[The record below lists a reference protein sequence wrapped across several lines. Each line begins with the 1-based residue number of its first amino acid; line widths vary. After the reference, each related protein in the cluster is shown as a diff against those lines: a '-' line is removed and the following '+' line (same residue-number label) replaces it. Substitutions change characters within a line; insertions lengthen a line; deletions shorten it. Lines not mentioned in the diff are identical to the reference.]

1 MTDIEDLLATAA
13 DDSDQPLR
21 RSVDDIVRRG
31 RRTTRTRQLATVATA
46 TLTTAVVIAGVAT
59 WRADRPDSVQPAA
72 TPGQTFTMDVNTGKL
87 IDPVSGKLI
96 EPPPSVSPLD
106 DAEII
111 KRCGPDDRLWREH
124 LPDFADTAGP
134 INGKWT
140 VPLKTGRGDGF
151 EAVILSPDR
160 TIAVTCQLKGKSSR
174 AGEGGYRR
182 GPLASQP
189 SLPSTDEPGSKT
201 RRISMTW
208 STVPGS
214 VVRVVGRP
222 VTGNPREALV
232 TPGFLTWGIEKEPG
246 ELPVSGKVTGYD
258 AAGKVV
264 FEDSGGG
271 IPVG

>member
-21 RSVDDIVRRG
+21 HSVDDIVRRG
-31 RRTTRTRQLATVATA
+31 RRTTRNRQLATVACA

-59 WRADRPDSVQPAA
+59 WRADRPDSIQPAA
-72 TPGQTFTMDVNTGKL
+72 TPGQTFRVDVSTGKL

-96 EPPPSVSPLD
+96 EPPPSVSPLA

-111 KRCGPDDRLWREH
+111 KRCGPDDNLWREH
-124 LPDFADTAGP
+124 LPDPADKAGP

-140 VPLKTGRGDGF
+140 IPLKTGRGDGF

-160 TIAVTCQLKGKSSR
+160 TIAVTCRLKGKSSR

-182 GPLASQP
+182 NTLASQP
-189 SLPSTDEPGSKT
+189 SLPSINVPGTKT

-208 STVPGS
+208 SSVPGS

-232 TPGFLTWGIEKEPG
+232 TRGFLTWGIEKEPG
-246 ELPVSGKVTGYD
+246 ALPVSGRVTGYD
-258 AAGKVV
+258 AAGKIV
-264 FEDSGGG
+264 FDDTDGAVPLG
-271 IPVG
+271 